1 MKKYAKRIASLLATA
16 VFASSLLCSTA
27 FAEDKE
33 TGFKKPEDDSILVAY
48 PDGKKEPTLSF
59 DTKDFMNYVTIT
71 EDGTNEA
78 GITVERQT
86 KVRYQG
92 GCMVVRADNKTERAG
107 NPADPNDL
115 NNTDPD
121 YEIPGENG
129 LPYVYNYQ
137 MGIQLDAEKFGLEN
151 FDGCTISMMVKF
163 HPDAAVALNNSSMS
177 LHASD
182 TEGVR
187 TGERSVEFSEI
198 EAKGF
203 RNGILIIL
211 EPSSILD
218 TEDSS
223 KAEDEKVVRG
233 DTASFTIT
241 FPFIAAY
248 KGDVAYIDNL
258 TIQTPLTDADG
269 NKLYVKNVDGYNAS
283 ASIDNTD
290 TAIQVGENITV
301 DSVVLES
308 VPDEAGEGGK
318 GVIVVIVIVA
328 VVLVIG
334 IGVFIFIKMKNRF
347 Y

>member
-27 FAEDKE
+27 FADDKK

-92 GCMVVRADNKTERAG
+92 GCMVMKADNKTERAG

-121 YEIPGENG
+121 FEVPGENG

-182 TEGVR
+182 AEGVR
-187 TGERSVEFSEI
+187 TGERTVAFSEI

-203 RNGILIIL
+203 RNGILVIL
-211 EPSSILD
+211 EPESG
-218 TEDSS
+218 
-223 KAEDEKVVRG
+223 ARG
-233 DTASFTIT
+233 DTTSFTIT
-241 FPFIAAY
+241 LPFIAAY
-248 KGDVAYIDNL
+248 KGDVVYIDNL

-269 NKLYVKNVDGYNAS
+269 NKLFVKNVDGYNAS

-318 GVIVVIVIVA
+318 GVIVVIIIVA